1 MNIIS
6 KYLLPFSCLFLSS
19 FSFSQTLNNT
29 STNQL
34 YFKLNS
40 LENLSDFSWKQIEDN
55 SQDIPQDLFPF
66 KNFLDSIGVINIS
79 QPFGK
84 KKEFTKL
91 YLTFLAQLRDDYPD
105 FNKLIKRM
113 ESFSEIDYSEPKYL
127 DFLDFQPNDPS
138 LNSCWH
144 LSKIQAFDAW
154 SLGTG
159 SDSVVVAVVDD
170 ALEINHLDLTNVIWN
185 NHLEIPNNGIDDDNN
200 GYVDDY
206 NGYDVA
212 DNDNNPNPPNT
223 NLDHGTHVAGISG
236 AQTNNNIGVASIGF
250 GISIMP
256 VKATRD
262 NNFNGTINNAYDG
275 VYYAALNGAD
285 IINCSWGSSNFSN
298 TNYNIIQMAQNQ
310 GSIIVASAGNSN
322 QNLAS
327 NPRYPSCYNGVV
339 CVANTTQ
346 SDAKRGS
353 SCYGSRVDISAPGS
367 SILSTI
373 PFNNYGTK
381 SGTSM
386 SAPMVAGLLG
396 LMKSFSPNSTN
407 EQLISCMKS
416 ASDNIDVINPS
427 YAGLLG
433 NGRINAYNAL
443 LCLSPPNADFKIIK
457 QDSCSGEV
465 QFSDATLGVPK
476 SWGWDFDGD
485 GIIDDTTRTARR
497 YFNHLGSYNTTLTVT
512 NDYGTDTKTVQNAFN
527 ITLSDAPLIDNE
539 FICLGDSIFLKTNEY
554 NNLNW
559 YKNENDFDQFQSG
572 LELITEPIYN
582 DTSFFISELSDT
594 SCYSTG
600 LNYFPSNGSNS
611 SNYSYLLFDVFQ
623 KMTLKSVDVKS
634 TGSQDRTII
643 ILDSSNQIIFEKT
656 FNNFNTG
663 VHTLNLNATIFPGN
677 NYKIGLSPNSP
688 VNLFRANS
696 GASFPYEIPGLLSI
710 TKSMINPINT
720 STQQYY
726 YFFNWEV
733 CDPICE
739 SQRSEVKI
747 FTDVCENIQDLQDVV
762 IFPNPNTGIF
772 TIRVPKNQTG
782 NLKVV
787 NMLGQTVYENSFSAV
802 VERVFVNIPSLS
814 KGVYNLSVFINNKT
828 VVRKFS
834 IVE

>member
-55 SQDIPQDLFPF
+55 SQDITQDLFPF

-327 NPRYPSCYNGVV
+327 NPRYPSCYNGVI

-416 ASDNIDVINPS
+416 ASDNIDAINPS

-476 SWGWDFDGD
+476 SWAWDFDGD

-726 YFFNWEV
+726 YFFNWKV

-762 IFPNPNTGIF
+762 IFPNPNAGIF

-787 NMLGQTVYENSFSAV
+787 NMLGQTVYENSFSAL

-814 KGVYNLSVFINNKT
+814 KGVYNLSVFINNNT

>member
-416 ASDNIDVINPS
+416 ASDNIDAINPS

-476 SWGWDFDGD
+476 SWAWDFDGD

-787 NMLGQTVYENSFSAV
+787 NMLGQTVYENSFSAL

>member
-55 SQDIPQDLFPF
+55 SQDITQDLFPF

-113 ESFSEIDYSEPKYL
+113 ENFSEIDYSEPKYL

-159 SDSVVVAVVDD
+159 SDYVVVAVVDD

-185 NHLEIPNNGIDDDNN
+185 NHLEIPNNGIYDDNN

-416 ASDNIDVINPS
+416 ASDNIDAINPS

-476 SWGWDFDGD
+476 SWAWDFDGD

-497 YFNHLGSYNTTLTVT
+497 YFNQLGSYNTTLTVT

-696 GASFPYEIPGLLSI
+696 GASFPYEIPRLLSI

-762 IFPNPNTGIF
+762 IFPNPNAGIF

-787 NMLGQTVYENSFSAV
+787 NMLGQTVYENSFSAL

>member
-113 ESFSEIDYSEPKYL
+113 ENFSEIDYSEPKYL

-154 SLGTG
+154 SLGAG

-416 ASDNIDVINPS
+416 ASDNIDAINPS

-476 SWGWDFDGD
+476 SWAWDFDGD

-497 YFNHLGSYNTTLTVT
+497 YFNQLGSYNTTLTVT

-696 GASFPYEIPGLLSI
+696 GASFPYEIPRLLSI

-762 IFPNPNTGIF
+762 IFPNPNAGIF

>member
-416 ASDNIDVINPS
+416 ASDNIDAINPS

-476 SWGWDFDGD
+476 SWAWDFDGD

-539 FICLGDSIFLKTNEY
+539 FICLGDSIFFKSNEY

-559 YKNENDFDQFQSG
+559 YKNENDFDQFHSG

-623 KMTLKSVDVKS
+623 KLTLKSVDVKS

-762 IFPNPNTGIF
+762 IFPNPNAGIF

-787 NMLGQTVYENSFSAV
+787 NMLGQTVYENSFSAL

-814 KGVYNLSVFINNKT
+814 KGVYNLSVFINNNT

>member
-91 YLTFLAQLRDDYPD
+91 YLTFLVQLRDDYPD

-113 ESFSEIDYSEPKYL
+113 ENFSEIDYSEPKYL

-416 ASDNIDVINPS
+416 ASDNIDAINPS

-497 YFNHLGSYNTTLTVT
+497 YFNQLGSYNTTLTVT

-787 NMLGQTVYENSFSAV
+787 NMLGQTVYENSFSAL

>member
-416 ASDNIDVINPS
+416 ASDNIDAINPS

-476 SWGWDFDGD
+476 SWAWDFDGD

-726 YFFNWEV
+726 YFFNWKV

-814 KGVYNLSVFINNKT
+814 KGVYNLSVFINNNT

>member
-416 ASDNIDVINPS
+416 ASDNIDAINPS

-476 SWGWDFDGD
+476 SWAWDFDGD

-559 YKNENDFDQFQSG
+559 YKNENDFDQFHSG

-726 YFFNWEV
+726 YFFNWKV

-787 NMLGQTVYENSFSAV
+787 NMLGQTVYENSFSAL

>member
-55 SQDIPQDLFPF
+55 SQDIPQDLFSF

-310 GSIIVASAGNSN
+310 GSIIVGSAGNSN

-327 NPRYPSCYNGVV
+327 NPRYPSCYNGVI

-346 SDAKRGS
+346 SDSKRGS
-353 SCYGSRVDISAPGS
+353 SCYGSRVDVSAPGS

-373 PFNNYGTK
+373 PFNNFGTK

-416 ASDNIDVINPS
+416 ASDNIDAINPS

-476 SWGWDFDGD
+476 SWAWDFDGD

-497 YFNHLGSYNTTLTVT
+497 YFNQLGSYNTTLTVT

-634 TGSQDRTII
+634 TGNQNRTII

>member
-416 ASDNIDVINPS
+416 ASDNIDAINPS

-476 SWGWDFDGD
+476 SWAWDFDGD

-726 YFFNWEV
+726 YFFNWKV

>member
-6 KYLLPFSCLFLSS
+6 KYLFPLSCLFLSS

-113 ESFSEIDYSEPKYL
+113 ENFSEIDYSEPKYL

-416 ASDNIDVINPS
+416 ASDNIDAINPS

-465 QFSDATLGVPK
+465 QFSDATFGVPK
-476 SWGWDFDGD
+476 SWAWDFDGD

-497 YFNHLGSYNTTLTVT
+497 YFNQLGSYNTTLTVT

-762 IFPNPNTGIF
+762 IFPNPNAGIF

>member
-91 YLTFLAQLRDDYPD
+91 YLTFLAQLRNDSPD

-416 ASDNIDVINPS
+416 ASDNIDAINPS

-476 SWGWDFDGD
+476 SWAWDFDGD

-559 YKNENDFDQFQSG
+559 YKNENDFDQFHSG

-623 KMTLKSVDVKS
+623 KLTLKSVDVKS

-739 SQRSEVKI
+739 SHRSEVKI

-762 IFPNPNTGIF
+762 IFPNPNAGIF

-787 NMLGQTVYENSFSAV
+787 NMLGQTVYENSFSAL

>member
-327 NPRYPSCYNGVV
+327 NPRYPSCYNGVI

-416 ASDNIDVINPS
+416 ASDNIDAINPS

-476 SWGWDFDGD
+476 SWAWDFDGD

>member
-55 SQDIPQDLFPF
+55 SQDIPKDLFPF

-416 ASDNIDVINPS
+416 ASDNIDAINPS

-476 SWGWDFDGD
+476 SWAWDFDGD

-539 FICLGDSIFLKTNEY
+539 FICLGDSIFFKSNEY

-559 YKNENDFDQFQSG
+559 YKNENDFDQFHSG

-762 IFPNPNTGIF
+762 IFPNPNAGIF

-787 NMLGQTVYENSFSAV
+787 NMLGQTVYENSFSAL

>member
-6 KYLLPFSCLFLSS
+6 KYLFPLSCLFLSS

-154 SLGTG
+154 SLGAG

-170 ALEINHLDLTNVIWN
+170 ALEINHLDLTNVIWI

-416 ASDNIDVINPS
+416 ASDNIDAINPS

-476 SWGWDFDGD
+476 SWAWDFDGD

-497 YFNHLGSYNTTLTVT
+497 YFNQLGSYNTTLTVT

-696 GASFPYEIPGLLSI
+696 GASFPYEIPRLLSI

-762 IFPNPNTGIF
+762 IFPNPNAGIF